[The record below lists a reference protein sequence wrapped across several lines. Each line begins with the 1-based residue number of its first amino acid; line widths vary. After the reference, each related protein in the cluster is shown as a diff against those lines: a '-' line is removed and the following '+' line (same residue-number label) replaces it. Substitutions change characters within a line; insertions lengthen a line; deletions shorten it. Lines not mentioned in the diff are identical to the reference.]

1 MTTHTP
7 TSNNLQATSGHLPAA
22 DKNLPAAAHN
32 VDTAQSPNET
42 PETDTASITV
52 WRTHFSTN
60 ATLGALYINGK
71 LFCHTL
77 EPRTR
82 PKGAPKI
89 PGKTAIPEGKY
100 RLSLNVASPRFSD
113 YKHHPWAR
121 PWSGK
126 MPFLCNVPGFNG
138 VLIHVGNTPTTPPDV
153 SSWDKPRH
161 PTSSSTPSPPSAVSC
176 CVSSV
181 IRATSLYIYACAIT
195 LNRTFAPSASGNN
208 PPH

>member
-1 MTTHTP
+1 MTIHTP

-32 VDTAQSPNET
+32 VDTAQSSDET
-42 PETDTASITV
+42 PDIDTASITV

-71 LFCHTL
+71 FFCHTL

-82 PKGAPKI
+82 PKEAPKI

-113 YKHHPWAR
+113 YKHHPGHALGAAKCLSSATCQDLTESSSTWAT
-121 PWSGK
+121 P
-126 MPFLCNVPGFNG
+126 
-138 VLIHVGNTPTTPPDV
+138 PTTPPDV

-181 IRATSLYIYACAIT
+181 IRATSLYIYACAII
-195 LNRTFAPSASGNN
+195 LNRAFAPSDWGNKRW
-208 PPH
+208 